1 MGTTRVLS
9 IQSSSE
15 LAPQEVAKTC
25 LQRWQRCTSRAEP
38 ESPSRA
44 RQSLRLKR
52 WQRHASRGG
61 RDVPPELSQNL
72 HPELVRACASRGGKD
87 MPPEVAEMYLQRWQ
101 SQASRASI
109 ASRDDI
115 TSLKKKLDGKV
126 AIVTGGASGIG
137 EATARHFANHGARAV
152 VIADI
157 QDEKG
162 QLVAASIGAHRST
175 YIRCDVSD
183 ENQVKFLVD
192 STVQTYGRLDIMFS
206 NAGIIND
213 LNQSILELDFSA
225 FDRLFACKRTRY
237 GGVCEARCS
246 CYGGRRRQG
255 EYSVHGKLGGHYGG
269 PNPPGLHHVEAR
281 RAWVG
286 SVSECTTRRV
296 RNTRELCVAFGCC
309 HAVGVQYA

>member
-25 LQRWQRCTSRAEP
+25 LQRWQKCTSRAEP

-109 ASRDDI
+109 ASRD
-115 TSLKKKLDGKV
+115 
-126 AIVTGGASGIG
+126 GGAKPSEVGLQ
-137 EATARHFANHGARAV
+137 R
-152 VIADI
+152 
-157 QDEKG
+157 
-162 QLVAASIGAHRST
+162 ASIASRDGGAKPSE
-175 YIRCDVSD
+175 V
-183 ENQVKFLVD
+183 
-192 STVQTYGRLDIMFS
+192 
-206 NAGIIND
+206 
-213 LNQSILELDFSA
+213 
-225 FDRLFACKRTRY
+225 
-237 GGVCEARCS
+237 
-246 CYGGRRRQG
+246 
-255 EYSVHGKLGGHYGG
+255 
-269 PNPPGLHHVEAR
+269 GLQR
-281 RAWVG
+281 
-286 SVSECTTRRV
+286 
-296 RNTRELCVAFGCC
+296 
-309 HAVGVQYA
+309 